1 MAKTFAG
8 GYQPFSGQVLI
19 VASRFNELVVD
30 RLVAGAKDCL
40 VRHGVSEEAIDLAYV
55 PGAAELPLAAKVGAE
70 SGRYEAVICLGAVI
84 RGATSHYDVVVS
96 NMASGILSA
105 TLGSGVPV
113 IMGVLTTDTI
123 EQAFERAGTKDGN
136 KGFDAALAALEMVS
150 VLSQLGKG

>member
-1 MAKTFAG
+1 M
-8 GYQPFSGQVLI
+8 
-19 VASRFNELVVD
+19 
-30 RLVAGAKDCL
+30 
-40 VRHGVSEEAIDLAYV
+40 RHGVAPEAIDLALV

-96 NMASGILSA
+96 NMASGILSS
-105 TLGSGVPV
+105 TLASGLPV

-136 KGFDAALAALEMVS
+136 KGFDAAMAALEMVS
-150 VLSQLGKG
+150 VLSQLAKG